1 MHNNKP
7 LTTLLASLVTAF
19 ATTSALATNGDQM
32 TALSAPTAAMG
43 GASVAAPRDALT
55 VLYNPA
61 GLGHLIGAEEGK
73 GIEEV
78 RMDFGFG
85 LLHPPR
91 KVNGFESDSNYYLM
105 PTGAVAF
112 KVNEQLYLGMGM
124 GGVSGMGVNVAD
136 IAPTTG
142 NQPMVTTKQVFRIS
156 PGAAYKVNDTLTLG
170 ASLNIGYQSLAM
182 ANASFSLPQNQQF
195 GFGATLGAIYK
206 INDRL
211 QAGFAWTSKTD
222 IKTMEYA
229 TTAGKVS
236 FDMDMPASYA
246 LGLAYK
252 ASDSLLIEAD
262 IKRIQFAD
270 VMDRIAV
277 SGPGAPYPTTLA
289 FGWEDQT
296 VFAIGVRKIVNDK
309 LTLLAGLNYGASPI
323 GSEDVP
329 SNLGSTA
336 VVETHAS
343 LGVTRKLGK
352 HVRGNVAY
360 THAFHNKVTS
370 TSGTQSIEMSQDQ
383 LNVNVTYVY

>member
-1 MHNNKP
+1 MHNKLTP
-7 LTTLLASLVTAF
+7 LAALLTGLSAAF
-19 ATTSALATNGDQM
+19 ANSAAFATNGDQM

-43 GASVAAPRDALT
+43 GATVAAPRDALT

-61 GLGHLIGAEEGK
+61 GLGHLVGAEEGK

-91 KVNGFESDSNYYLM
+91 KVNGAESDSNYYLM

-112 KVNEQLYLGMGM
+112 KVNDQLYLGMGM

-136 IAPTTG
+136 IAPSAG
-142 NQPMVTTKQVFRIS
+142 NQAMVTTKQVFRIS

-182 ANASFSLPQNQQF
+182 TNASFSLPQNQQF
-195 GFGATLGAIYK
+195 GFGATLGAVYK

-211 QAGFAWTSKTD
+211 QTGFAYTSKTNMHA
-222 IKTMEYA
+222 MEYS
-229 TTAGKVS
+229 TTAGKIS

-246 LGLAYK
+246 IGLAYK

-270 VMDRIAV
+270 VMDRITV
-277 SGPGAPYPTTLA
+277 TGPGAPYPSA
-289 FGWEDQT
+289 FTFE
-296 VFAIGVRKIVNDK
+296 IGR
-309 LTLLAGLNYGASPI
+309 ASCRERV
-323 GSEDVP
+323 S
-329 SNLGSTA
+329 
-336 VVETHAS
+336 
-343 LGVTRKLGK
+343 
-352 HVRGNVAY
+352 
-360 THAFHNKVTS
+360 
-370 TSGTQSIEMSQDQ
+370 
-383 LNVNVTYVY
+383 